1 MYKEKY
7 DEKTVD
13 EFVSNLKKIGVT
25 LSERQIEQF
34 LCYYEML
41 VETNKKFNL
50 TAITEFEDVLNKHF
64 IDSLCAAGQKDFI
77 KAKSLIDVG
86 TGAGF
91 PGIPIKIAFPE
102 KEVFLL
108 DSLGKRVK
116 FLNEVI
122 DELGLENISAAHG
135 RAEDFATKPEYREK
149 YDLCVSRA
157 VARLSTLSEY
167 CLPFIKVGGEFIAYK
182 SEKAKEEIEEGLNAI
197 KILGG
202 KLDEIIEMELPAKMG
217 YRSFACIK
225 KIKNTPKK
233 YPRKAGT
240 PTKEPL

>member
-1 MYKEKY
+1 MYREKY
-7 DEKTVD
+7 DENIINN
-13 EFVSNLKKIGVT
+13 FINNLEKIGVT
-25 LSERQIEQF
+25 LSDRQVEQF

-41 VETNKKFNL
+41 VETNEKFNL

-64 IDSLCAAGQKDFI
+64 IDSLCAASQKDFI
-77 KAKSLIDVG
+77 KAKSVIDVG

-122 DELGLENISAAHG
+122 DRLELKGISAAHG
-135 RAEDFATKPEYREK
+135 RAEDYAAKSEYREK
-149 YDLCVSRA
+149 YELCVSRA
-157 VARLSTLSEY
+157 VARLATLCEY

-182 SEKAKEEIEEGLNAI
+182 SEKAKEEIEESSNAI
-197 KILGG
+197 SILGG
-202 KLDEIIEMELPAKMG
+202 KLDEVLEMELPADMG
-217 YRSFACIK
+217 YRSFACIRK
-225 KIKNTPKK
+225 SRNTPKK

>member
-1 MYKEKY
+1 MLREKY
-7 DEKTVD
+7 DDKIISD
-13 EFVSNLKKIGVT
+13 FLDNLKEIGVD
-25 LSERQIEQF
+25 LSDTQLEQF
-34 LCYYEML
+34 LIYYEML
-41 VETNKKFNL
+41 IETNEKFNL
-50 TAITEFEDVLNKHF
+50 TAITDFEDVLNKHF
-64 IDSLCAAGQKDFI
+64 IDSLCV
-77 KAKSLIDVG
+77 AKEEAFLKSNKLIDVG

-122 DELGLENISAAHG
+122 DRLELQNISAAHG
-135 RAEDFATKPEYREK
+135 RAEDFAIKTEYRESF
-149 YDLCVSRA
+149 DVCVSRA
-157 VARLSTLSEY
+157 VARLSSLCEY
-167 CLPFIKVGGEFIAYK
+167 CLPFIKVGGNFIAYK
-182 SEKAKEEIEEGLNAI
+182 SEKAMEEIEEGSKAI
-197 KILGG
+197 SILGG
-202 KLDEIIEMELPAKMG
+202 KLDKVGEMNLPGDMG
-217 YRSFACIK
+217 YRSFAFIK

>member
-1 MYKEKY
+1 MYREKY
-7 DEKTVD
+7 DENIINN
-13 EFVSNLKKIGVT
+13 FINNLEKIGVT
-25 LSERQIEQF
+25 LSDRQVEQF

-41 VETNKKFNL
+41 VETNEKFNL

-64 IDSLCAAGQKDFI
+64 IDSLCAASQKDFI
-77 KAKSLIDVG
+77 KAESVIDVG

-91 PGIPIKIAFPE
+91 PGIPIKIAFPD

-122 DELGLENISAAHG
+122 EKLELKGITAAHG
-135 RAEDFATKPEYREK
+135 RAEDYAAKPEYREK
-149 YDLCVSRA
+149 YELCVSRA
-157 VARLSTLSEY
+157 VARLASLCEY

-182 SEKAKEEIEEGLNAI
+182 SEKAKEEIEESDNAI
-197 KILGG
+197 SVLGG
-202 KLDEIIEMELPAKMG
+202 KLDEILEMELPGDMG
-217 YRSFACIK
+217 YRSFACIRK
-225 KIKNTPKK
+225 ARNTPKK

>member
-122 DELGLENISAAHG
+122 DKLGLENISAAHG

-202 KLDEIIEMELPAKMG
+202 KLDEIIEMELPAEMG

>member
-7 DEKTVD
+7 DEKIID
-13 EFVSNLKKIGVT
+13 EFVSNLEKIGVT
-25 LSERQIEQF
+25 LSEKQIEQF

-41 VETNKKFNL
+41 VETNEKFNL

-122 DELGLENISAAHG
+122 DKLGLENICAAHG
-135 RAEDFATKPEYREK
+135 RAEDFAGKLEYREK

-182 SEKAKEEIEEGLNAI
+182 SEKAKEEIEEGMNAI

-202 KLDEIIEMELPAKMG
+202 KLDEVIEMELPANMG

-225 KIKNTPKK
+225 KTKNTPKK